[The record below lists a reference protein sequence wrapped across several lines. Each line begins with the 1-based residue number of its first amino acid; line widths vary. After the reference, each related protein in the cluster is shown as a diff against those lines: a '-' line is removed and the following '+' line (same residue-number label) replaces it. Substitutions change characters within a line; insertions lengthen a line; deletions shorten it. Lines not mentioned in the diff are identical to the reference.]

1 MDILLS
7 LKALRDLGPEQ
18 VSLNALYRI
27 GLRLGLFRRAPQK
40 ITGPQLS
47 RSIPV
52 GPITNY
58 QIPSREDILSVL
70 GSDGQRLLL
79 HEANEIAAGRVRL
92 FGGETVDLNLA
103 PPAPLHHWTEY
114 ETGRAHVDGDIK
126 FIWEPARFDWATVLA
141 RAYTI
146 SGREK
151 YAETFWKYFETFLAA
166 NPAYQGPN
174 WISAQEAAL
183 RILAWTF
190 CLPLLRNADS
200 TTESRV
206 RALGEAIAIH
216 AERIPS
222 TLIYARSQNN
232 NHLLSEAAGLIT
244 AASVLPNHPRAK
256 RWMSLGKKWFNRGL
270 EKQIDGYGEYSQHST
285 NYHRLMLQLALWVN
299 SLNTKEHKG
308 FLLTP
313 IARKNLARASHWLAS
328 MLDSESGGVPN
339 LGANDGAYI
348 LPLTVCPF
356 ADYRPVV
363 QASARAFL
371 NYDLPGGVWDEMSLW
386 FGLTR
391 CGRSFEADHYL
402 GEHLRGRESWA
413 YLRTTS
419 FTSRPGHA
427 DLLHLDLWW
436 RGLNIAR
443 DAGTFSY
450 NAAPPWN
457 NPLTA
462 TRFHNTVTVDGRDQ
476 MTRAGKFLYV
486 DWANAFAKTE
496 VVVDESI
503 LQRVRSYHT
512 GHRKMGV
519 EHERTVTVFADER
532 WQVHDRLLVSKKMD
546 WHTYTLHWSLPD
558 WKWEFEPLPAV
569 LDDAARAGCDLKL
582 KSPHGWIT
590 VRVHYDSFA
599 AETHGGGLR
608 WDLVRSGKRCIGGA
622 DFFDDIPL
630 DLPGWY
636 SPTYSVKEPALSFLI
651 SLKSPLDPDFITEFI
666 FPK

>member
-7 LKALRDLGPEQ
+7 LKALRDLGPQQ
-18 VSLNALYRI
+18 VGLNALYRV
-27 GLRLGLFRRAPQK
+27 GLRLNLFRRAPQR
-40 ITGPQLS
+40 IIDSQL
-47 RSIPV
+47 PV
-52 GPITNY
+52 TNY
-58 QIPSREDILSVL
+58 QLPSREDVLAIL
-70 GSDGQRLLL
+70 GDEGQRLLL
-79 HEANEIAAGRVRL
+79 HEANEIAAGHVRL
-92 FGGETVDLNLA
+92 FGGESVDLDLT
-103 PPAPLHHWTEY
+103 PPSPLLHWTDY
-114 ETGRAHVDGDIK
+114 ETGRAHIKGDIK
-126 FIWEPARFDWATVLA
+126 FIWEPARFGWGTVLA
-141 RAYTI
+141 RAYYV

-151 YAETFWKYFETFLAA
+151 YAEAFWNFFETFIAA
-166 NPAYQGPN
+166 NPPYQGPN

-190 CLPLLRNADS
+190 CPPLLRESKS
-200 TTESRV
+200 TSEVRV
-206 RALGEAIAIH
+206 RALGEAIALH
-216 AERIPS
+216 AERIPP
-222 TLIYARSQNN
+222 TLLYARSQNN

-244 AASVLPNHPRAK
+244 AATVLPNHPRAR
-256 RWMSLGKKWFNRGL
+256 RWMRLGRKWFNRGL

-285 NYHRLMLQLALWVN
+285 NYHRLMLQLALWVGRIGTSYSQSN
-299 SLNTKEHKG
+299 PTY
-308 FLLTP
+308 TP
-313 IARKNLARASHWLAS
+313 LARKNLARASHWLAS

-371 NYDLPGGVWDEMSLW
+371 NYELPGGVWDEMSLW

-391 CGRSFEADHYL
+391 SGRSFEADHYL

-413 YLRTTS
+413 YLRTTT

-450 NAAPPWN
+450 NADAPWD

-462 TRFHNTVTVDGRDQ
+462 TRFHNTVTVDRSDQ

-486 DWANAFAKTE
+486 DWANAFARTE
-496 VVVDESI
+496 IAVDEII
-503 LQRVRSYHT
+503 LQRVIAYHT
-512 GHRKMGV
+512 GYRKIGI
-519 EHERTVTVFADER
+519 EHERAVTVFSDEH
-532 WQVHDRLLVSKKMD
+532 WQIHDRLIVSKKKD

-558 WKWEFEPLPAV
+558 WKWKFEELPEE
-569 LDDAARAGCDLKL
+569 LIGNGRSGFGLKL
-582 KSPHGWIT
+582 KSPHGWMT
-590 VRVHYDSFA
+590 VRVHYDYFA
-599 AETHGGGLR
+599 ADTQLGGAST
-608 WDLVRSGKRCIGGA
+608 DLVRAGEHLTSA
-622 DFFDDIPL
+622 TSLLFDDHSPRNL
-630 DLPGWY
+630 LGWH
-636 SPTYSVKEPALSFLI
+636 SPTYSVKIPSLSLSV
-651 SLKSPLDPDFITEFI
+651 SLKSPIDPDFITEFI

>member
-1 MDILLS
+1 MLLS

-18 VSLNALYRI
+18 VGLFMLYKL
-27 GLRLGLFRRAPQK
+27 GLRLGLFRNKPK
-40 ITGPQLS
+40 L
-47 RSIPV
+47 
-52 GPITNY
+52 ITNHY
-58 QIPSREDILSVL
+58 SLITALELPSRASILSTL
-70 GSDGQRLLL
+70 GDEGQRLLL
-79 HEANEIAAGRVRL
+79 HQANEIAAGRAHL
-92 FGGETVDLNLA
+92 FGGEAVEINLA
-103 PPAPLHHWTEY
+103 PPAPLHHWTDY
-114 ETGRAHVDGDIK
+114 ETGRAHVEGDIK
-126 FIWEPARFDWATVLA
+126 FIWEPARFGWATVLA
-141 RAYTI
+141 RAYYI
-146 SGREK
+146 SGRERF
-151 YAETFWKYFETFLAA
+151 AESFWKYFETFVSA
-166 NPAYQGPN
+166 NPPYQGPN

-183 RILAWTF
+183 RLMAWTF
-190 CLPLLRNADS
+190 CLPLLRESES

-206 RALGEAIAIH
+206 RAMGEAIAIH
-216 AERIPS
+216 AGRIPP

-244 AASVLPNHPRAK
+244 AASLLPHHPHAR
-256 RWMSLGKKWFNRGL
+256 RWMRLGKKWFNRAL
-270 EKQIDGYGEYSQHST
+270 EKQIDSYGEYSQHSA
-285 NYHRLMLQLALWVN
+285 NYHRVMLQLALWVGRISN
-299 SLNTKEHKG
+299 STYSPL
-308 FLLTP
+308 
-313 IARKNLARASHWLAS
+313 ARKNLARASHWLAS
-328 MLDSESGGVPN
+328 MLDSESGGAPN

-391 CGRSFEADHYL
+391 SGRSFEAGHYL

-450 NAAPPWN
+450 NAEAPWD

-462 TRFHNTVTVDGRDQ
+462 TRYHNTITVDGLEQ

-496 VVVDESI
+496 VIVDETV
-503 LQRVRSYHT
+503 LQRMQAYHT
-512 GHRKMGV
+512 GYRRMGV
-519 EHERTVTVFADER
+519 EHERTVTVFSDEH
-532 WQVHDRLLVSKKMD
+532 WQVHDRLIASKKED
-546 WHTYTLHWSLPD
+546 WHTYTLHWLLPD
-558 WKWEFEPLPAV
+558 WKWEFDALPDTL
-569 LDDAARAGCDLKL
+569 LDNGRSGFDLKL
-582 KSPHGWIT
+582 RSPHGWVT
-590 VRVHYDSFA
+590 VRTHYDYFA
-599 AETHGGGLR
+599 PDVMSGGMR
-608 WDLVRSGKRCIGGA
+608 TQLVRAGNYLTGA
-622 DFFDDIPL
+622 VSMMGEDFPI
-630 DLPGWY
+630 DLFGWH
-636 SPTYSVKEPALSFLI
+636 SPTYSMKEPSLSLLVTI
-651 SLKSPLDPDFITEFI
+651 KSPLDPDFVTEFI